1 MVSVVVEVVV
11 EVEAAAALAR
21 LLRFKSRF
29 CCFVSL
35 GFSNL
40 STAKE
45 LDFTCE
51 VCLGIALPCP
61 VSQIADGSLD
71 SIV

>member
-1 MVSVVVEVVV
+1 
-11 EVEAAAALAR
+11 
-21 LLRFKSRF
+21 
-29 CCFVSL
+29 L